1 MFFEYTLI
9 GLPEKIWSVFVAII
23 SLIIG
28 VMDMGT
34 PMVTPEVEYVK
45 QDQFLLLDATYTGQ
59 GIATDGEYYY
69 TSGSLTAFG
78 VACLAKWDAETL
90 ELCVKNDDAIP
101 SEYREKYITDHIG
114 GISYY
119 NGLIYAAVENDAEDF
134 PLIITYDARTLK
146 MVEVYEVEGELL
158 PDGIPWCAVDAA
170 NGYIY
175 TSQFNEAEYIVA
187 YDLYTMEF
195 SHMLPLSEKI
205 LRVQGGEVYDG
216 KLYLSNDAADSNDD
230 SIYIVDLGTGDVTK
244 LCTRSLPSIAG
255 NEAED
260 ITVYP
265 MADGTLIH
273 VLDYN
278 KTIGVYLRHYT
289 VK

>member
-1 MFFEYTLI
+1 MFFDFTLI
-9 GLPEKIWSVFVAII
+9 GLPDKII
-23 SLIIG
+23 SFFMSIIALFVG
-28 VMDMGT
+28 FMDMGT
-34 PMVTPEVEYVK
+34 PTVTPKVEYVK
-45 QDQFLLLDATYTGQ
+45 EDQFLLLDAAYTGQ
-59 GIATDGEYYY
+59 GVATDGEYYY

-78 VACLAKWDAETL
+78 MACLAKWDAETM

-101 SEYREKYITDHIG
+101 SEYRDKYNTDHVG

-119 NGLIYAAVENDAEDF
+119 NGLIYAAVENEAEDF

-146 MVEVYEVEGELL
+146 MVEVYEVAGELL

-175 TSQFNEAEYIVA
+175 TSQFNDAEYIVA

-205 LRVQGGEVYDG
+205 LRVQGGEVYNG
-216 KLYLSNDAADSNDD
+216 TLYLSNDAADSNDD
-230 SIYIVDLGTGDVTK
+230 SIYTVDLNDGNVTK
-244 LCTRSLPSIAG
+244 LCTRSLPSMAG

-273 VLDYN
+273 VLDYD
-278 KTIGVYLRHYT
+278 KTIGVYLRHYA

>member
-1 MFFEYTLI
+1 MFFDFTLI
-9 GLPEKIWSVFVAII
+9 GLPEKIWSLFMAII
-23 SLIIG
+23 SLFVG
-28 VMDMGT
+28 FMDMGIPT
-34 PMVTPEVEYVK
+34 VTPEVEFIK
-45 QDQFLLLDATYTGQ
+45 EDQFLLVDAIYTGQ
-59 GIATDGEYYY
+59 GVATDGEYYY
-69 TSGSLTAFG
+69 TAGTITALDMAG
-78 VACLAKWDAETL
+78 IAKWDADTM
-90 ELCVKNDDAIP
+90 ELCVKNNDPIP
-101 SEYREKYITDHIG
+101 AEYKDKYNTDHIG

-119 NGLIYAAVENDAEDF
+119 NGLIYAAVENKAEDF

-158 PDGIPWCAVDAA
+158 PDGIPWCAVDASS
-170 NGYIY
+170 GYIY

-205 LRVQGGEVYDG
+205 LRIQGGEVYNG
-216 KLYLSNDAADSNDD
+216 VLYLSNDDKATNDD
-230 SIYIVDLGTGDVTK
+230 SIYTVDLNDGKVTK
-244 LCTRSLPSIAG
+244 LCTRSLPSMAG

-273 VLDYN
+273 VLDYD
-278 KTIGVYLRHYT
+278 KTIGVYLRHYA